1 MNPIPRTLL
10 ALAILITLWALVS
23 HMAFSPVERDA
34 LPGNY
39 RLDTPFFLQKKE
51 KPSRVEFDAGGE
63 IRIYTAEGA
72 APLRAKWWWD
82 EAEGFMRSD
91 APELDRRIHAYR
103 GWSGVNLY
111 WRLDEDFYYGEEV
124 ALEHLDR

>member
-1 MNPIPRTLL
+1 MSSIPRTLL
-10 ALAILITLWALVS
+10 ALAILGTLWVLVS
-23 HMAFSPVERDA
+23 RMAFSPVERDA

-51 KPSRVEFDAGGE
+51 KPSRVELDEVGE

-72 APLRAKWWWD
+72 APLRAKWWFD
-82 EAEGFMRSD
+82 GAEGFVRSD
-91 APELDRRIHAYR
+91 ARELDRRIRAYR

-111 WRLDEDFYYGEEV
+111 WRLDESFDYGEEV
-124 ALEHLDR
+124 ALEHLGR